1 MSLKG
6 TKTAN
11 NLLISFAGESQ
22 ATARYTMYA
31 KQADKD
37 ASVQIKNIFLETARN
52 EEEHGKRFFKY
63 LIDDFNEDELEVKW
77 DYPVGLGSTELN
89 LKNAAAGE
97 DGEATDMYPEFAK
110 IAREEGFDEIAD
122 NWIEIAEVEEA
133 HRDRYLKLLEN
144 VKEGKLFKRDEVVL
158 WKCNNC
164 GYIHEGKEAPEKCPA
179 CFHPQKWFEI
189 FVENY

>member
-52 EEEHGKRFFKY
+52 EEEHGKRFFRY
-63 LIDDFNEDELEVKW
+63 LIDDFNE
-77 DYPVGLGSTELN
+77 
-89 LKNAAAGE
+89 
-97 DGEATDMYPEFAK
+97 
-110 IAREEGFDEIAD
+110 
-122 NWIEIAEVEEA
+122 
-133 HRDRYLKLLEN
+133 
-144 VKEGKLFKRDEVVL
+144 
-158 WKCNNC
+158 
-164 GYIHEGKEAPEKCPA
+164 
-179 CFHPQKWFEI
+179 
-189 FVENY
+189 

>member
-63 LIDDFNEDELEVKW
+63 LLDDFNEEELEVKW
-77 DYPVGLGSTELN
+77 DYPVALGSTELN
-89 LKNAAAGE
+89 LKHAAEGE
-97 DGEATDMYPEFAK
+97 NGEATDMYPKFAE
-110 IAREEGFDEIAD
+110 IAREEGFDDIAD

-133 HRDRYLKLLEN
+133 HRNRFLKLLEN
-144 VKEGKLFKRDEVVL
+144 VKEDKLFKRDEVVL

-179 CFHPQKWFEI
+179 CFHPQKWFEL
-189 FVENY
+189 FVETY

>member
-63 LIDDFNEDELEVKW
+63 LVDDFNEEELEVKW
-77 DYPVGLGSTELN
+77 DYPVALGSTELN
-89 LKNAAAGE
+89 LKHAAEGE
-97 DGEATDMYPEFAK
+97 NGEATDMYPEFAK
-110 IAREEGFDEIAD
+110 IAREEGFDDIAD

-133 HRDRYLKLLEN
+133 HRDRFLKLLEN
-144 VKEGKLFKRDEVVL
+144 VKEDKLFKRDEVVL

-179 CFHPQKWFEI
+179 CFHPQKWFEL
-189 FVENY
+189 FVETY